1 MYLRISFIVGLVGV
15 AAAAVAA
22 CSADT
27 GETGAGGNGAAHPT
41 GSTATSTSGIVGS
54 GGTSATSSGGGAMG
68 PCNQDPNVEDP
79 NVDQDGDGW
88 APAEGDCDDCN
99 AKVNPG
105 AVDSLAADADG
116 GALAPFDAD
125 CDGHAALPEP
135 CDDGLA
141 LDDADPMN
149 AARALDL
156 CQIADAAPATK
167 ADRRWGVLAARWTS
181 ASGEPRAPGPQA
193 GIMEAFGVAVHPQD
207 GQRLL
212 VLSTGRARLPEQPG
226 ACKGPSCTTSSN
238 VDPPD
243 YFPQAVPGCEG
254 GSIISDDVALEVDL
268 RAPTNAAGFSFA
280 FKFHSFEY
288 PAWVCTPYNDQFV
301 ALVSPAPPG
310 SINGNVAFDAKHDPV
325 SVNLGWFDVC
335 DPIGMPDFA
344 LNCGAPVSC
353 PAPPSPYCP
362 GGAAALAG
370 TGFDL
375 WGDAGATRWLSTTA
389 PVTGGAEITVRF
401 AIWDTTDQS
410 LDSTVLLDDF
420 AWITAGVPVAVATD
434 PVPTPK

>member
-1 MYLRISFIVGLVGV
+1 MYPRLSFVVGLAGA

-27 GETGAGGNGAAHPT
+27 TDPGTGGKGAGHPT
-41 GSTATSTSGIVGS
+41 GSTVASTTGTAGGGGALATSTGS
-54 GGTSATSSGGGAMG
+54 GAMG
-68 PCNQDPNVEDP
+68 PCNQDPNVDG
-79 NVDQDGDGW
+79 DGDGW
-88 APAEGDCDDCN
+88 TPAEGDCDDCDP
-99 AKVNPG
+99 KVNPG
-105 AVDSLAADADG
+105 AIDSLAASADG
-116 GALAPFDAD
+116 GAPAPFDND
-125 CDGHAALPEP
+125 CDGKAALPEP
-135 CDDGLA
+135 CDEGLA
-141 LDDADPMN
+141 LDDADPLN

-156 CQIADAAPATK
+156 CQMAEAAPALK

-181 ASGEPRAPGPQA
+181 ASGEARAPGPQA
-193 GIMEAFGVAVHPQD
+193 GIMDAFGAAVYPQL

-226 ACKGPSCTTSSN
+226 ACKGPSCTTTSN
-238 VDPPD
+238 
-243 YFPQAVPGCEG
+243 CEG
-254 GSIISDDVALEVDL
+254 GSIINDDVALEVDL

-310 SINGNVAFDAKHDPV
+310 SINGNVAFDAQHNPV

-335 DPIGMPDFA
+335 DPVGMADFA
-344 LNCGAPVSC
+344 VNCGAPVNTSC
-353 PAPPSPYCP
+353 PSPPSPYCAS
-362 GGAAALAG
+362 GASALAG
-370 TGFDL
+370 TGFDV
-375 WGDAGATRWLSTTA
+375 WGDAGATRWLEAAA

-410 LDSTVLLDDF
+410 LDSTVVLDDF
-420 AWITAGVPVAVATD
+420 AWITAGAPVTVVTN
-434 PVPTPK
+434 PVSTPK

>member
-1 MYLRISFIVGLVGV
+1 MYPRLSFVVGLAG
-15 AAAAVAA
+15 AAVAAVAA

-27 GETGAGGNGAAHPT
+27 GETGSGGKGAGHPT
-41 GSTATSTSGIVGS
+41 GSTVASTSTAA
-54 GGTSATSSGGGAMG
+54 GGAMTTSSGSGAMG
-68 PCNQDPNVEDP
+68 PCNQDPNVDG
-79 NVDQDGDGW
+79 DGDGW
-88 APAEGDCDDCN
+88 TPAEGDCDDCN

-105 AVDSLAADADG
+105 AVDSLGAGADG
-116 GALAPFDAD
+116 GPPMPFDND
-125 CDGHAALPEP
+125 CDGKAALPEP

-156 CQIADAAPATK
+156 CQIAEAAPALK

-181 ASGEPRAPGPQA
+181 ASGEARAPGPQA
-193 GIMEAFGVAVHPQD
+193 GIMEAFGAAVHPQN
-207 GQRLL
+207 GKRLL

-226 ACKGPSCTTSSN
+226 ACKGPSCHTTSN

-243 YFPQAVPGCEG
+243 GFPQAVPGCEG

-268 RAPTNAAGFSFA
+268 RAPTNAVGFSFA

-301 ALVSPAPPG
+301 ALVSPAPAG
-310 SINGNVAFDAKHDPV
+310 SINGNVAFDAQKNPV

-335 DPIGMPDFA
+335 DPVGMADFA
-344 LNCGAPVSC
+344 VNCGAPVDTSC
-353 PAPPSPYCP
+353 PKPPSPYCAS
-362 GGAAALAG
+362 GVGALAG

-389 PVTGGAEITVRF
+389 PVAGGAAITVRF

-410 LDSTVLLDDF
+410 LDSTVILDDF
-420 AWITAGVPVAVATD
+420 AWITAGAPVAVATN